1 MDNLDIKG
9 QNCTI
14 WRKTDT
20 FERAVGFISRLTIGD
35 LFLIDS

>member
-20 FERAVGFISRLTIGD
+20 FENRIILKKG
-35 LFLIDS
+35 LINYINN